1 MENFRQVKLEDIE
14 YTWTGM
20 GWYRSSDYTAPSPP
34 VTDRLNN
41 VLAAQL
47 AAGGFWGVDVC
58 TLITLARKAA
68 DAGENR
74 RAEGF
79 ARQAVRLSPT
89 DAGAAA
95 TLACVLRSS
104 GQLEEAL
111 AITDPFCGG
120 CHPDLLTARAA
131 ILCDLGRY
139 DEAEALVARAKLMGN
154 CGEAV
159 RLDHVIKASRDQL
172 A

>member
-1 MENFRQVKLEDIE
+1 MENFQQVKLEGTE

-20 GWYRSSDYTAPSPP
+20 GWYRSSDYTTPAAAL
-34 VTDRLNN
+34 VDRLNHE
-41 VLAAQL
+41 LAAQL
-47 AAGGFWGVDVC
+47 AAGGYWGVDVC
-58 TLITLARKAA
+58 TLVGLARKAA
-68 DAGENR
+68 DAGEHR

-95 TLACVLRSS
+95 VLACVLRGS
-104 GQLEEAL
+104 GRYDEAL
-111 AITDPFCGG
+111 AITEPFRAG

-139 DEAEALVARAKLMGN
+139 DEAETLVTRAKLMGN
-154 CGEAV
+154 CGEAS
-159 RLDHVIKASRDQL
+159 RLAHVIQEARGHM